1 MQGGQGYY
9 LGCFEVR
16 GSGRQAQDRVGGWLV
31 FTCCEGDMRPSNIV
45 GEVYLVGGES
55 EGRGQ
60 VRQCTLVIVQE
71 LQEEELYRLPGKV
84 DCTCGWAGVD
94 LELEDTAEKLD
105 WTATCGRVRW
115 VDQAV
120 PVLTC

>member
-1 MQGGQGYY
+1 
-9 LGCFEVR
+9 
-16 GSGRQAQDRVGGWLV
+16 
-31 FTCCEGDMRPSNIV
+31 MRPSNIV

-55 EGRGQ
+55 EDRGQ
-60 VRQCTLVIVQE
+60 VGLCSLVIVQE
-71 LQEEELYRLPGKV
+71 LQEGELNRLPGKV